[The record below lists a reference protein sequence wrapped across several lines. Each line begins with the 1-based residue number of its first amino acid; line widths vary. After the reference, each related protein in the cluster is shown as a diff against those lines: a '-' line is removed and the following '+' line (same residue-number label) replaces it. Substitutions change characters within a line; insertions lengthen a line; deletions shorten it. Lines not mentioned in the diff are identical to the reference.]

1 VPKNTIVT
9 PRGVSL
15 SELEGGGRPPGFD
28 NSKEFSKKRTRAGS
42 YFWVAAGVVVVV
54 IVVLL
59 LVALKQI
66 NPGK

>member
-1 VPKNTIVT
+1 
-9 PRGVSL
+9 
-15 SELEGGGRPPGFD
+15 LEGGGRPPGFD
-28 NSKEFSKKRTRAGS
+28 TSKEFSKKRNRAGI

-66 NPGK
+66 NPAK

>member
-1 VPKNTIVT
+1 MVI

-28 NSKEFSKKRTRAGS
+28 TSKDFPKKRNRGS
-42 YFWVAAGVVVVV
+42 IYFWIGVGIVGIV

-59 LVALKQI
+59 IMAGITV
-66 NPGK
+66 NHGK